1 MIAPHE
7 LKNKTFSRVVRGY
20 NPVEV
25 DEYFDFL
32 IEKYTEAYKSVL
44 ELEQKYNKIQAK
56 YSELSNEE
64 ESIRSAILKAQ
75 KLGEAIVNN
84 AQKEAD
90 AKESDLRTRCDDII
104 AQAKA
109 KVDEEKE
116 AIARLRKIALD
127 FQHKLYGDY
136 VKHVEMIR
144 EMKLDD
150 FPDLET
156 LLGEDQAFEAA
167 KTEVLDGKD
176 ISILTSEVDKL
187 QSNPSQT
194 NENQNQ

>member
-25 DEYFDFL
+25 DQYFDFL
-32 IEKYTEAYKSVL
+32 IEKYTEAYKSAFD
-44 ELEQKYNKIQAK
+44 LEQKLNKIEAK

-84 AQKEAD
+84 AKKDALEKE
-90 AKESDLRTRCDDII
+90 KDLVERCDKII
-104 AQAKA
+104 EEAKA
-109 KVDEEKE
+109 KVEEEKE
-116 AIARLRKIALD
+116 KIAALRRSAID
-127 FQHKLYGDY
+127 FQHKLYDDY

-144 EMKLDD
+144 AMKIDELPESDAEKTTEQ
-150 FPDLET
+150 FESAKNEALE
-156 LLGEDQAFEAA
+156 
-167 KTEVLDGKD
+167 GKD
-176 ISILTSEVDKL
+176 FSIIAPADDKDADTEPK
-187 QSNPSQT
+187 NA
-194 NENQNQ
+194 

>member
-7 LKNKTFSRVVRGY
+7 LKNKTFSRIVRGY

-32 IEKYTEAYKSVL
+32 IDKYTEAYKAAL
-44 ELEQKYNKIQAK
+44 ELEQKYNKLQAK

-84 AQKEAD
+84 AEKEAKAKEAD
-90 AKESDLRTRCDDII
+90 LVKRCDEII
-104 AQAKA
+104 ADAKA
-109 KVDEEKE
+109 KVEEEKSN
-116 AIARLRKIALD
+116 ILRLRKMAVD

-136 VKHVEMIR
+136 VKHVEMIK
-144 EMKLDD
+144 EMSLDEM
-150 FPDLET
+150 PDPDNALNEDEAFEHAKAEALE
-156 LLGEDQAFEAA
+156 GEDFNVIAPG
-167 KTEVLDGKD
+167 DND
-176 ISILTSEVDKL
+176 DKSSDNL
-187 QSNPSQT
+187 N
-194 NENQNQ
+194 